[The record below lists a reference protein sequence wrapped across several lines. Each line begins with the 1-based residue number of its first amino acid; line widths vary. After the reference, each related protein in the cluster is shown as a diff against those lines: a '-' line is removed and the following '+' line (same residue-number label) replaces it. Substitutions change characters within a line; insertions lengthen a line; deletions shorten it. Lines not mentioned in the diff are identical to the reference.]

1 MPSSVVLAEPIDVPA
16 EVDGAAKE
24 PGAEEAVGEEAPGTG
39 ASDATRLP
47 EVHGKFF

>member
-1 MPSSVVLAEPIDVPA
+1 MPSSVVLAETIDVPA
-16 EVDGAAKE
+16 EVDGASME

-39 ASDATRLP
+39 ASGATRLP